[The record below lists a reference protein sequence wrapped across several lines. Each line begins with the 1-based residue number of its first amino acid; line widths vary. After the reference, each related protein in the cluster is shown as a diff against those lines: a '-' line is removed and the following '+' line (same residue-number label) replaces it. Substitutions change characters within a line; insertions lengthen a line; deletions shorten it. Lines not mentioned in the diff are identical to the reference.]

1 MNCVK
6 RNAVVVVGAESEEK
20 QSTRQDYI
28 SKQLKI
34 VDPAE
39 LCHSKQLELLV
50 DIDFELTK

>member
-1 MNCVK
+1 M
-6 RNAVVVVGAESEEK
+6 VVVGAESEEK